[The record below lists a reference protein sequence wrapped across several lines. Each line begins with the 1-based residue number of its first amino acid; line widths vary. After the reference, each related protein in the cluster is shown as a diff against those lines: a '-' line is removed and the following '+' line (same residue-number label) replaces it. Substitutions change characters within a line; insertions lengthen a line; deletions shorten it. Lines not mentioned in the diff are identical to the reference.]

1 MTNER
6 SKPATPVR
14 SRELHAMMIAASYAS
29 STASATRIRSVPGN
43 AVSGPG
49 TGSRFTSVTSLPSDS
64 RASAIAIWLPM
75 ASPSGR
81 AWELRTNRWR
91 VRIAPTIAAIA
102 CSRSLIVSGI
112 SGRAVGGGLGGA
124 FGVVPLDLLEQFFD
138 ARLVRDGL
146 VELEGELGHA
156 SQIESRGQRA
166 PDEGQR

>member
-1 MTNER
+1 
-6 SKPATPVR
+6 
-14 SRELHAMMIAASYAS
+14 
-29 STASATRIRSVPGN
+29 
-43 AVSGPG
+43 
-49 TGSRFTSVTSLPSDS
+49 
-64 RASAIAIWLPM
+64 M

-81 AWELRTNRWR
+81 ACELRTNRWR

-102 CSRSLIVSGI
+102 CSRSLIVSWI

-156 SQIESRGQRA
+156 SQIESHGQRA
-166 PDEGQR
+166 PDEGQRAIERARGLLPFEGRWPFLAEDGA